1 MAKKRMGRPPSGK
14 PREFVRL
21 PESMWKAIRNL
32 AEENK
37 RTKDLQIEAMLESC
51 IKGYR
56 S

>member
-1 MAKKRMGRPPSGK
+1 MGRPPSGK

-21 PESMWKAIRNL
+21 PEYLWKKIRQL
-32 AEENK
+32 AETNK

-51 IKGYR
+51 FPKGRR